1 MEITVKVYFFVYRL
15 MKIVIVPNLLIHYI
29 KLDESKEGDSKQK
42 IECIKCGFIMGEY
55 TVCHLKCFKCGSEL
69 TDSE

>member
-1 MEITVKVYFFVYRL
+1 
-15 MKIVIVPNLLIHYI
+15 MKIVIVPNLLFQYI
-29 KLDESKEGDSKQK
+29 KLDDESNEGSPKQK

-69 TDSE
+69 TDSEKGIYW